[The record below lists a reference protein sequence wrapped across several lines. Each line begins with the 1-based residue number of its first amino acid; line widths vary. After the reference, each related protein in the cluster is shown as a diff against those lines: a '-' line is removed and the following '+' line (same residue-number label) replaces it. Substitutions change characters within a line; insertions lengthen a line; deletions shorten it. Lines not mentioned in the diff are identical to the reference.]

1 MPRTFVGIC
10 LLVVAQMA
18 MPSGSFAPTVLAQSP
33 AKPAIDASK
42 TSPTGLPT
50 ADPESVGMDALRL
63 AGISEIVNE
72 GIGAGKMPGCVVCI
86 GRHGKIAYL
95 EAFGNR
101 QVGDTPQ
108 AMTVD
113 TVFDMASITKPVVT
127 ATCVMKLIEQGRL
140 RLGERVASIFPEFGV
155 NGKESITIKQLL
167 IHQSGLTPDNALRD
181 YLNGPELAWKRIC
194 DLGLV
199 WPVGTTF
206 KYSDVNFIVLAKV
219 IEQISGSTVHQ
230 FSQENVF
237 APLAMVESG
246 YLPPES
252 LRVRAAPTEKR
263 DGQWMRGVV
272 HDPRAFE
279 LGGVAGHAGLFS
291 TANDLA
297 VYAEM
302 MLGRGT
308 LRGRDVRILAPR
320 TVDMMTR
327 GDQVSG
333 GLRGL
338 GWDKRTAYSSNRGD
352 LLSDSAFGHGGFTG
366 TVIWIDPDL
375 DLFFLFLSNRVHPNG
390 KGSVNHLAGRI
401 ANIAAAAIRQIPLQA
416 DQKNVAAVATG
427 LDNMVDDG
435 FAVLAD
441 QRVGLITN
449 HTGLAAD
456 GRSAIEIMNSAEDVD
471 LRAIFSPEHG
481 IAGKLDHANIGDT
494 ADAKTGLQVY
504 SLYGKTRRPTA
515 EMLADVDTIVF
526 DIQDIGT
533 RFYTY
538 ISTMGE
544 AMTAAAEHGKRFV
557 VLDRPNPIG
566 GTAVRGP
573 MLDVGKESFVGF
585 HRLPVRHGMT
595 IGEIAR
601 LLKEQLDLQLDLA
614 VVPCTGWQRGD
625 LWDAAGLVWVNP
637 SPNMRTLGAALLY
650 PGIGLLET
658 TNLSVGRGTDTPF
671 ELFGAPWV
679 NATDLAADLNVRG
692 LAGVR
697 FVPTRFTPQ
706 SSKFS
711 GQECGGVSIQI
722 VDRESLEPLVIG
734 LQTALTLRKLYPDKW
749 DTKNFNRLLGNDAVF
764 KGVIN
769 GNSIDDVMRS
779 ADEGVTTFK
788 RHRAKHLLYR

>member
-327 GDQVSG
+327 GDQVSS

-401 ANIAAAAIRQIPLQA
+401 ANIAAAAIRQIPLHA

-456 GRSAIEIMNSAEDVD
+456 GRSVIEIMNSAEDVD

-614 VVPCTGWQRGD
+614 VVPCTGWRRGD

-679 NATDLAADLNVRG
+679 NATDLAAELNVRG

-722 VDRESLEPLVIG
+722 VDRKSLEPLVIG